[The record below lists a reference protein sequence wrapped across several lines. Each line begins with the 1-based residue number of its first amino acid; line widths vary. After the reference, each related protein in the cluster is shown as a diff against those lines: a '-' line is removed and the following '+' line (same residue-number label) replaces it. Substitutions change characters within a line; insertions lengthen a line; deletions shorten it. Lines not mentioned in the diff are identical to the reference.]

1 MAVTNE
7 RMMLFAKNI
16 LNDEAKDVVI
26 DRITMKLMRSFQRGS
41 PEIREEAVKALD
53 SIDFFFKEL
62 QYIIDS
68 EANLQE

>member
-7 RMMLFAKNI
+7 RMALFAKNI

-41 PEIREEAVKALD
+41 PEIREEAVLVLD
-53 SIDFFFKEL
+53 NLDLFFKEL
-62 QYIIDS
+62 QYIVDS
-68 EANLQE
+68 EANLKE